1 MESRAFGEADL
12 ASDVEHRSRSD
23 APSLSPPSPDSQRR
37 EPATTET
44 IVVKIGGSLSAGQAG
59 TLGEYDTALAD
70 LVTLQRR
77 GVRPIVVHGGG
88 KTITEWMA
96 RQGVRPRFVRGLRVT
111 DAAGLDIVVAVLTGL
126 VNKSLVGSIIAAG
139 GQAVGVSGVD
149 GGILRAEVLDP
160 ELGLV
165 GRVVGV
171 GVEPIRALVQA
182 GCIPV
187 IAPVALRS
195 EGGGMLNVNADTAA
209 GEIAAAMRA
218 ERLFILTD
226 VEGVLDSSRRVILRL
241 TEDQAKTMARSR
253 IVAGGMVPKL
263 EACMS
268 ALGQVAQTHIIDGR
282 RPRVL
287 LDSMDGKATGT
298 RVG

>member
-1 MESRAFGEADL
+1 M
-12 ASDVEHRSRSD
+12 ASDVDHRSHRD

-44 IVVKIGGSLSAGQAG
+44 IVVKIGGS
-59 TLGEYDTALAD
+59 TLGEHDTALAD

-88 KTITEWMA
+88 KAITEWMA

-165 GRVVGV
+165 GRIVDV

-187 IAPVALRS
+187 IAPVALRG

-209 GEIAAAMRA
+209 GEIAAAMGA

-241 TEDQAKTMARSR
+241 TEDQAKAMVRSR
-253 IVAGGMVPKL
+253 IAAGGMVPKL

-268 ALGQVAQTHIIDGR
+268 ALGQVTQTHIIDGR
-282 RPRVL
+282 RPGVL
-287 LDSMDGKATGT
+287 LDGMDGKAAGT
-298 RVG
+298 RIG